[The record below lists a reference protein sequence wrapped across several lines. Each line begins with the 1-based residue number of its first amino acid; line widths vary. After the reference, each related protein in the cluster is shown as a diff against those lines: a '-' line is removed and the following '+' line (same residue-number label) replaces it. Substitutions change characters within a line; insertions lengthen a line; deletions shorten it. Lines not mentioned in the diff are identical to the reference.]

1 MKKYFLLEMIAIILV
16 SVVISG
22 CNRSGKKVKG
32 VTSEGKV
39 ASVEIG
45 VFDPV
50 KVKDQIVEVIQ
61 KSPKAIEI
69 VDLLNKAGASYIYEM
84 TIPVEDIEKMMT
96 STQKALGL
104 GMYGFDGKYASVYNR
119 SDINLKLVDN
129 LNRLITELGMQ
140 DELSFAKQY
149 SERILKNKSNPDSI
163 DFLVTQELNDYH
175 QHMKTSTKADV
186 YALSIIGANIEALY
200 VLSQITMLANDKSKL
215 LEVMNNQNERVQ
227 TLDTLLEIMSGDENV
242 KPYYEAVQPV
252 IRFFEERTS
261 ITVDDL
267 NTIAPLIE
275 KARNSVLD

>member
-227 TLDTLLEIMSGDENV
+227 TLDTLLEIISGDENV